1 MNIKEKIDR
10 YIASRRYR
18 QVNSVLLCRDDEILA
33 ECHYNGFRENSRN
46 VVLSVAKSIMSVCAG
61 IALDR
66 GYCKAS
72 RIRFISISRCFA
84 NAAIR
89 FTE

>member
-1 MNIKEKIDR
+1 MNEVYEMNIKIKEKIDR

-18 QVNSVLLCRDDEILA
+18 QVNSVLLCRYDEILA

-66 GYCKAS
+66 GLLQSLEIGRAHV
-72 RIRFISISRCFA
+72 
-84 NAAIR
+84 
-89 FTE
+89 